1 MFCRRKY
8 NRGRPYGR
16 QQWAF
21 GGACRETGE
30 SFIELINDR
39 STATLLPIVL
49 RHVRPGTTIVT
60 DGWQAYPCLA
70 RHDFKHLSVNH
81 SLHFVDPSSG
91 AHTQTIESMWSQA
104 KRAHRQRCG
113 MLRSALPLH
122 LCEVMWRRRLRP
134 GEDEFDRIVQDIAT
148 LHLPV

>member
-8 NRGRPYGR
+8 NRGRSYCP
-16 QQWAF
+16 QQWVF
-21 GGACRETGE
+21 GGTCREAGE
-30 SFIELINDR
+30 SFVELVNDR
-39 STATLLPIVL
+39 TTATLLPIIL

-60 DGWQAYPCLA
+60 DGWRACSCLA

-113 MLRSALPLH
+113 THRTALPLH
-122 LCEVMWRRRLRP
+122 LWELMWRRRLRP
-134 GEDEFDRIVQDIAT
+134 GENEFDRILQDIAT
-148 LHLPV
+148 LHPPL